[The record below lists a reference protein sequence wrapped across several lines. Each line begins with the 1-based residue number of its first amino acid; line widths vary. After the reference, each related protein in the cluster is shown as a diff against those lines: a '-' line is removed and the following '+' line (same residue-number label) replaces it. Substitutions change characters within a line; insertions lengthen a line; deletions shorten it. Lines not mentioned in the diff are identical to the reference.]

1 MMKTIDKMIALMTL
15 LFAFSATAQQPLASK
30 EDVMTRISLG
40 TLSGTAKE
48 RVYDTDEG
56 GRKLSELDWRYRHAV
71 VVQGSIEW
79 PVRSWLTFGASGW
92 TTVAHSGS
100 KMDDYDW
107 QQASQSRWTDH
118 SSHPNTWLNFA
129 NQWDLHLTGWFV
141 HQPDWRLGVM
151 GGYRQSR
158 TSFSAH
164 GGTFSRDNGA
174 KVGRFDDVKVLG
186 YSQRFNMPY
195 VGLTGRYRYGNVEA
209 GTSLKY
215 SRWISAQATDQH
227 YLRSITFSDTTRHQ
241 RSFSL
246 SANVGYYVTQQVKL
260 YLESTWDR
268 TLNKK
273 GTNTATFSREGTY
286 ARASFKDSAGIE
298 HSSLLT
304 TAGLVYHF

>member
-1 MMKTIDKMIALMTL
+1 MKTIDKMIALMTL
-15 LFAFSATAQQPLASK
+15 LFAFSATAQQPLAR
-30 EDVMTRISLG
+30 EENVMTSISLG

-56 GRKLSELDWRYRHAV
+56 GRKISELDWRYRHAV

-79 PVRSWLTFGASGW
+79 LLQSWLTFGASGW

-129 NQWDLHLTGWFV
+129 NHWDLNLTGWLI

-164 GGTFSRDNGA
+164 GGTFSRNNGA

-186 YSQRFNMPY
+186 YSQRVNVPY

-215 SRWISAQATDQH
+215 SRWVSAQATDQH
-227 YLRSITFSDTTRHQ
+227 YLRSITFSDTTRQ
-241 RSFSL
+241 QQNFSL
-246 SANVGYYVTQQVKL
+246 SASVGYYVTQQAKL

-298 HSSLLT
+298 HSALLT
-304 TAGLVYHF
+304 TAGLAYHF

>member
-1 MMKTIDKMIALMTL
+1 MKKRVKMMVLMTL
-15 LFAFSATAQQPLASK
+15 PLAFSAAAQHQSLASK
-30 EDVMTRISLG
+30 DHVMTSLSLG

-56 GRKLSELDWRYRHAV
+56 GRKISQLDWRYRHAV
-71 VVQGSIEW
+71 VVQGAIEW
-79 PVRSWLTFGASGW
+79 PVCSWFTFGASGW

-107 QQASQSRWTDH
+107 QRASQQRWTDH
-118 SSHPNTWLNFA
+118 SAHPDTWLNFA
-129 NQWDLHLTGWFV
+129 NQWDLHLTGWLV

-151 GGYRQSR
+151 GGYRESR

-164 GGTFSRDNGA
+164 GGTFSHNNGA
-174 KVGRFDDVKVLG
+174 KIGRFEDVKVLG

-209 GTSLKY
+209 GSSLKY
-215 SRWISAQATDQH
+215 SRWVRAQATDQH
-227 YLRSITFSDTTRHQ
+227 YLRNITFMDTTRHQ
-241 RSFSL
+241 QSFSL
-246 SANVGYYVTQQVKL
+246 SANVGYYLTQQAKL
-260 YLESTWDR
+260 YLESRWDR

-273 GTNTATFSREGTY
+273 GENTALFVKEGTY
-286 ARASFKDSAGIE
+286 ARATFKETGGIE
-298 HSSLLT
+298 HSALLT